1 MPCPCSCQRE
11 TMYFITFEGPEGS
24 GKTTQLP
31 ALAAWLREQ
40 GYDVFLTREPGGTPI
55 GDQIRQIIMGMENKA
70 LVAEAEILLFSASR
84 AQLVREKIRPALEAG
99 QLVLC
104 DRYADSTLA
113 YQGYGHGLPLEPLRA
128 ITEFATGGLKPH
140 LTLLLDLDPAV
151 GLQRRQ
157 SAVADGAEWNRLDDQ
172 ALAFHRRARVG
183 YHTLV
188 SEEPERWRIVDASQ
202 PPDAVQQALRDE
214 LSDFLNT

>member
-1 MPCPCSCQRE
+1 
-11 TMYFITFEGPEGS
+11 MYFITFEGPEGS

-40 GYDVFLTREPGGTPI
+40 GYDVFVTREPGGTPI

-172 ALAFHRRARVG
+172 ALAFHRRARAG
-183 YHTLV
+183 YHALIA
-188 SEEPERWRIVDASQ
+188 EEPERWRIVDASQ
-202 PPDAVQQALRDE
+202 PPDAVQQALRQQV
-214 LSDFLNT
+214 SDFLQIDDRRPTTDDR

>member
-1 MPCPCSCQRE
+1 
-11 TMYFITFEGPEGS
+11 MYFITFEGPEGS

-31 ALAAWLREQ
+31 AVAAWLREQ
-40 GYDVFLTREPGGTPI
+40 GYDVFVTREPGGTPI
-55 GDQIRQIIMGMENKA
+55 GDQIRQVIMGMENKA

-113 YQGYGHGLPLEPLRA
+113 YQGYGHGLPLELLRA

-172 ALAFHRRARVG
+172 ALSFHKRTRAG
-183 YHTLV
+183 YHALAV
-188 SEEPERWRIVDASQ
+188 EEPERWRIVDASQ
-202 PPDAVQQALRDE
+202 PPDAVQQALRQQV
-214 LSDFLNT
+214 SKFLGIGG

>member
-1 MPCPCSCQRE
+1 
-11 TMYFITFEGPEGS
+11 MYFITFEGPEGS